1 MDFGK
6 YPNCVQANY
15 VQIPKIP
22 ISVRLKPE
30 IRKRLAAQLDVTQ
43 DQLIEAERNF
53 NGRVCLMQPSDKSK
67 PLEQRLRLDIKTK
80 GVVVSHLFPLFYFVG
95 FKENEC
101 TNAT

>member
-15 VQIPKIP
+15 VQVPKIP
-22 ISVRLKPE
+22 VPVRLKPE

-43 DQLIEAERNF
+43 DQLIEAERKF
-53 NGRVCLMQPSDKSK
+53 NGRVCLKQPSDKSK
-67 PLEQRLRLDIKTK
+67 PLELRLLLEIKTK
-80 GVVVSHLFPLFYFVG
+80 GGVVSHLFPLFYFVG